1 MADGLFRAEAVAEYR
16 EPEARG
22 GLVSV
27 GLPTGALPFAL
38 IAAALAALSTAAALL
53 PVRVTADGRGVV
65 RAAAGSLVIRAPR
78 AGTVGTVA
86 VRPGL
91 HVARGDALAI
101 VGGETVRSPEAGI
114 VDFVDVREGEFV
126 VGGASLA
133 EVVPT
138 ADPLVAFMAVPSELR
153 ARLVEGAPARLDL
166 DELPAAE
173 VGVGTATVERV
184 GAQLLSQE
192 RARAVL
198 GADAPGEP
206 SFLVTLR
213 LDRPPERSAGPFQ
226 NGMRFRG
233 SILVEER
240 SALSLLVSSLGSGR

>member
-1 MADGLFRAEAVAEYR
+1 MAEGLFRAEAVAEYR
-16 EPEARG
+16 DPEARG

-38 IAAALAALSTAAALL
+38 IAAALVVLSAAVALV
-53 PVRVTADGRGVV
+53 PIRVTADGRGVV
-65 RAAAGSLVIRAPR
+65 RAPAGSLVIRAPR
-78 AGTVGTVA
+78 PGTVA
-86 VRPGL
+86 SVRVRPGQ

-101 VGGETVRSPEAGI
+101 VGGESVRSPEAGI
-114 VDFVDVREGEFV
+114 VDFVDVQEGEFV
-126 VGGASLA
+126 SSGATLA

-138 ADPLVAFMAVPSELR
+138 ADALVAFMAVPSELR
-153 ARLVEGAPARLDL
+153 ARVAEGAHVRLDL

-184 GAQLLSQE
+184 GAQLLSPE

-198 GADAPGEP
+198 GADAPDEP

-213 LDRPPERSAGPFQ
+213 LDRPPERSAGTFQ

-240 SALSLLVSSLGSGR
+240 SALSVLVPSLGPGR